1 MKTKKKHFSAFSRL
15 IHESVVLERT
25 SKAKDSNILNSKG
38 EWGKMHLP
46 RLRIDESPSESKE
59 ELMKSNKFSNSEKDW
74 NVSLSK
80 NLIVKAKRKAS
91 SVFEPDD
98 DNEPLSN
105 VNKNSATFSFSHK
118 DIESS
123 TKAANN
129 LKPNRTKKVRFLL
142 TLYRPLPPHPFFT

>member
-59 ELMKSNKFSNSEKDW
+59 EKQ
-74 NVSLSK
+74 
-80 NLIVKAKRKAS
+80 
-91 SVFEPDD
+91 
-98 DNEPLSN
+98 
-105 VNKNSATFSFSHK
+105 
-118 DIESS
+118 
-123 TKAANN
+123 
-129 LKPNRTKKVRFLL
+129 
-142 TLYRPLPPHPFFT
+142 

>member
-1 MKTKKKHFSAFSRL
+1 
-15 IHESVVLERT
+15 
-25 SKAKDSNILNSKG
+25 
-38 EWGKMHLP
+38 
-46 RLRIDESPSESKE
+46 
-59 ELMKSNKFSNSEKDW
+59 MKSNNFSNSEKDW

-123 TKAANN
+123 TKAADN
-129 LKPNRTKKVRFLL
+129 LKPNLGIISEQKKSDSLPTPFLL
-142 TLYRPLPPHPFFT
+142 SKAKEKLRF